1 MISNDVNEDIF
12 YQKYLK
18 YKKKYQEI
26 KKELENKQIGG
37 DKRPIKNL
45 SEDDI
50 IIANPIGSPNL
61 MNKFLLEPEVNYI
74 YSKCSKKKDFK
85 KLCSRENLTDLLTY
99 IININQTNGDFSEE
113 IDNLVKYSK
122 LTKQFVNDIIKNH
135 QEYIKNNTVKE

>member
-74 YSKCSKKKDFK
+74 YSKCSKKKRF
-85 KLCSRENLTDLLTY
+85 
-99 IININQTNGDFSEE
+99 
-113 IDNLVKYSK
+113 
-122 LTKQFVNDIIKNH
+122 
-135 QEYIKNNTVKE
+135 